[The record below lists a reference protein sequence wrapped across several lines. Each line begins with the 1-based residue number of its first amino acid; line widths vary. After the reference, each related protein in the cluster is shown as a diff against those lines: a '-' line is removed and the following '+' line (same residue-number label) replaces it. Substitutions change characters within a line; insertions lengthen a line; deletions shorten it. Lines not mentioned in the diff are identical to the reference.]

1 MGFLELRKPVSVT
14 LAPGDARNDID
25 LRLVPQAV
33 ITGRVL
39 DEDGDPISGVFVS
52 AMQFKYSRGHKLLK
66 SSGAAGTNDIGEF
79 RFPGLQ
85 PGKYI
90 LQALANRSIE
100 YDRSHA
106 GIDSQREYP
115 PTYYP
120 SALQAESAVPLNVT
134 AGSQLRGI
142 DITLVKVPSMRIRGH
157 VLDPAK
163 QPVSDCP
170 VVLEPRGM
178 VSHIKDDGTFGFHGV
193 QSGSY
198 VLTSYCTRHG
208 IPMAGRLTLEVGNTS
223 VDGIVIPLGPS
234 PEITGRIVM
243 DGKMAVPPKL
253 NVNLDARTQEAV
265 GTVAEDGSFFLGNL
279 SPEEYEVNVGGLPKA
294 MFVKSIKLGDTDVT
308 ETDLDFTQGVPAAQF
323 VILLSA
329 AGGQVEG
336 VVQDD
341 NQKPVVGAE
350 VVLVPEPSK
359 RSVFRLFRTSTSDE
373 NGHYSINGIAP
384 GEYKL
389 FAWAD
394 IEDGAYQD
402 PDVLKLHES
411 RGEAVTVKENSSET
425 EALIVI
431 P

>member
-1 MGFLELRKPVSVT
+1 
-14 LAPGDARNDID
+14 
-25 LRLVPQAV
+25 
-33 ITGRVL
+33 
-39 DEDGDPISGVFVS
+39 
-52 AMQFKYSRGHKLLK
+52 
-66 SSGAAGTNDIGEF
+66 
-79 RFPGLQ
+79 
-85 PGKYI
+85 
-90 LQALANRSIE
+90 
-100 YDRSHA
+100 
-106 GIDSQREYP
+106 
-115 PTYYP
+115 
-120 SALQAESAVPLNVT
+120 
-134 AGSQLRGI
+134 
-142 DITLVKVPSMRIRGH
+142 
-157 VLDPAK
+157 
-163 QPVSDCP
+163 
-170 VVLEPRGM
+170 
-178 VSHIKDDGTFGFHGV
+178 
-193 QSGSY
+193 
-198 VLTSYCTRHG
+198 
-208 IPMAGRLTLEVGNTS
+208 
-223 VDGIVIPLGPS
+223 
-234 PEITGRIVM
+234 
-243 DGKMAVPPKL
+243 
-253 NVNLDARTQEAV
+253 
-265 GTVAEDGSFFLGNL
+265 
-279 SPEEYEVNVGGLPKA
+279 
-294 MFVKSIKLGDTDVT
+294 LGDTDVT